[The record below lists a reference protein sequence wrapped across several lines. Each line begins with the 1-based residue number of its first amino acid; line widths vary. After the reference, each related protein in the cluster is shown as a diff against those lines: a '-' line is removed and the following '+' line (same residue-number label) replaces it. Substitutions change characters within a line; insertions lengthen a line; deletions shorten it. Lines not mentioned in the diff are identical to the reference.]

1 LLIIT
6 SNITQTIKKIVNTM
20 KTIYINFFLKTSF
33 ILCMLFCIQINQAQ
47 IEYNW
52 QNSKEGWIS
61 GGDCNLTAQP
71 DAMAMRL
78 FSPTGKMISGTA
90 TANLG
95 IFGGD
100 YNKVDITVKNPT
112 TGSGIARLF
121 IYPPGAANNND
132 TCYYAFQVDTAMTS
146 FATYTI
152 DLDSIPSG
160 GVGSVYTGPIARF
173 GLRAPWGGA
182 NFDTIFWKKMVVY
195 NTNQP
200 NDSVSITFNVDMS
213 QVSNPFTTPEING
226 DFNAWCGNCNPL
238 TDSNGDNI
246 WETELKFK
254 SNDSIE
260 YRFSADSWSIQE
272 NMDPSGICTN
282 GNINFTNR
290 TLTIPSNDSIL
301 NVVCWES
308 CDPCVSTIPQLEFSM
323 SIYPNP
329 ANQSIRIK
337 SNERI
342 EKLILRD
349 LTGRIIVSKHTITN
363 DFSIDISSL
372 ENNIYFLECRINN
385 HWEKTKLVVSH

>member
-1 LLIIT
+1 
-6 SNITQTIKKIVNTM
+6 
-20 KTIYINFFLKTSF
+20 
-33 ILCMLFCIQINQAQ
+33 
-47 IEYNW
+47 
-52 QNSKEGWIS
+52 
-61 GGDCNLTAQP
+61 
-71 DAMAMRL
+71 
-78 FSPTGKMISGTA
+78 
-90 TANLG
+90 
-95 IFGGD
+95 
-100 YNKVDITVKNPT
+100 
-112 TGSGIARLF
+112 
-121 IYPPGAANNND
+121 
-132 TCYYAFQVDTAMTS
+132 
-146 FATYTI
+146 
-152 DLDSIPSG
+152 
-160 GVGSVYTGPIARF
+160 
-173 GLRAPWGGA
+173 
-182 NFDTIFWKKMVVY
+182 
-195 NTNQP
+195 
-200 NDSVSITFNVDMS
+200 MS

-308 CDPCVSTIPQLEFSM
+308 CDQCVSTIPQLEFSM

-372 ENNIYFLECRINN
+372 ENNIYFLECLINN
-385 HWEKTKLVVSH
+385 HWKKTKLVVSH